1 MILTSAFYKLL
12 YQEDEV
18 CAQQFDHLIE
28 TNQTGSPSDGEVHT
42 DHTPLSIVLVAS
54 PYRNKQRTLD
64 VPLRNKTFTSTS
76 SLIPVTHFQV

>member
-1 MILTSAFYKLL
+1 MLTFASYKLL

-18 CAQQFDHLIE
+18 CARQFDHLIG

-42 DHTPLSIVLVAS
+42 GRTPLSLVLVAS

-64 VPLRNKTFTSTS
+64 VPLHNKTFTSTS
-76 SLIPVTHFQV
+76 SLIPLTQFQV